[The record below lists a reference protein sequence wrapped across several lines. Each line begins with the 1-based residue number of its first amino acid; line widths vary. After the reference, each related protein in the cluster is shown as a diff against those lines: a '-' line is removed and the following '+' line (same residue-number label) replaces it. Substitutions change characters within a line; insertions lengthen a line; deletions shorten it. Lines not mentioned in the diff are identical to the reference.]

1 MSGVSAAEDGRGG
14 GSEAVGFEDGGLEGG
29 ELLVGDGFGMGVAG
43 DGDVYYGAGGYGR
56 REEDGGKFDLDCS

>member
-43 DGDVYYGAGGYGR
+43 DGNVDYGAGAYGR
-56 REEDGGKFDLDCS
+56 GEKDGGKFDLECN